1 MNGLLR
7 ALLVGCLL
15 LPLAA
20 AAQNASRL
28 ERIKAARTITIAFA
42 EDAAPFSFREG
53 GQPAGYSVD
62 LCQRV
67 VAGIKAQLKLEE
79 LKINWVGASTP
90 ERLKLVAAGKAD
102 LECGITTHTLRR
114 QEQVDFSLPVFVDG
128 GGVLVP
134 KGSPIVGM
142 PGLDGRKVAVVR
154 GTTTAGHLEAALKKR
169 SAKAQVVP
177 VENRADAMAMLDRGE
192 VDAYAGDRGVLIGQA
207 MTHEDAHAGMDAA
220 RRAVLLRALRFRHAA
235 RRSRPAPGGQ
245 PRARRDLPL
254 APDRGRVRALARAL
268 RPAAAAGAGDVRAEP
283 DPGVSGRLERLALS
297 LRRSLGK
304 DPARGAG
311 IDALLQR
318 MAPLVARFGAG
329 LDLLAALHG
338 TDKFGAHDYTPVYES
353 LMREARR
360 KPVRLLEIGVG
371 GYASALGGASLR
383 MWASYFPQRPHLR
396 HRRDRQDRALR
407 RPHPGV
413 SLLAGGCAAPR
424 RAGARASARS
434 TSSSTTAAT

>member
-1 MNGLLR
+1 MINIAIFRIFGASVRKPVSVLARSLLI
-7 ALLVGCLL
+7 ACLL
-15 LPLAA
+15 PPLAA
-20 AAQNASRL
+20 VAQGSGRL
-28 ERIKAARTITIAFA
+28 DRIKAARTITIAFA

-169 SAKAQVVP
+169 SATAQVVP
-177 VENRADAMAMLDRGE
+177 TENRADAMAMLDRGE

-207 MTHEDAHAGMDAA
+207 MTTKTRTPEWT
-220 RRAVLLRALRFRHAA
+220 LLDLQFSYEPYAFAMPRGDPALR
-235 RRSRPAPGGQ
+235 
-245 PRARRDLPL
+245 L
-254 APDRGRVRALARAL
+254 AVNRALAGIYRS
-268 RPAAAAGAGDVRAEP
+268 RQIEDVY
-283 DPGVSGRLERLALS
+283 GRW
-297 LRRSLGK
+297 LGRFG
-304 DPARGAG
+304 PPP
-311 IDALLQR
+311 
-318 MAPLVARFGAG
+318 PLVQAMFV
-329 LDLLAALHG
+329 LNQI
-338 TDKFGAHDYTPVYES
+338 PE
-353 LMREARR
+353 
-360 KPVRLLEIGVG
+360 
-371 GYASALGGASLR
+371 
-383 MWASYFPQRPHLR
+383 
-396 HRRDRQDRALR
+396 
-407 RPHPGV
+407 
-413 SLLAGGCAAPR
+413 
-424 RAGARASARS
+424 
-434 TSSSTTAAT
+434 

>member
-1 MNGLLR
+1 MSGLLR
-7 ALLVGCLL
+7 VLLVGCLL

-114 QEQVDFSLPVFVDG
+114 QEQVEFSLPVFVDG
-128 GGVLVP
+128 GGVLVA

-169 SAKAQVVP
+169 SATAQVVP
-177 VENRADAMAMLDRGE
+177 TENRADAMAMLDRGE

-207 MTHEDAHAGMDAA
+207 MTTKTRTPEWS
-220 RRAVLLRALRFRHAA
+220 LLDVQFSYEPYAFAMPRGDPALR
-235 RRSRPAPGGQ
+235 
-245 PRARRDLPL
+245 L
-254 APDRGRVRALARAL
+254 AVNRALAGIYRS
-268 RPAAAAGAGDVRAEP
+268 RQIEDVY
-283 DPGVSGRLERLALS
+283 GRW
-297 LRRSLGK
+297 LGRFG
-304 DPARGAG
+304 PPP
-311 IDALLQR
+311 
-318 MAPLVARFGAG
+318 PLVQAMF
-329 LDLLAALHG
+329 LLNQI
-338 TDKFGAHDYTPVYES
+338 PE
-353 LMREARR
+353 
-360 KPVRLLEIGVG
+360 
-371 GYASALGGASLR
+371 
-383 MWASYFPQRPHLR
+383 
-396 HRRDRQDRALR
+396 
-407 RPHPGV
+407 
-413 SLLAGGCAAPR
+413 
-424 RAGARASARS
+424 
-434 TSSSTTAAT
+434 